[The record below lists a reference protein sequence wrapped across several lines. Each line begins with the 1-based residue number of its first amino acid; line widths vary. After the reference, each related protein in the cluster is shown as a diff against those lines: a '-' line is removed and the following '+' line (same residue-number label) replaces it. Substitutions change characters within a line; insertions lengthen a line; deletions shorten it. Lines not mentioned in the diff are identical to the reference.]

1 MDFLESALPLKT
13 DCFAELNQ
21 FNSGPYNIKKEE
33 SNYYTIKIFKN
44 NLEKVTFNNSV
55 SLI

>member
-21 FNSGPYNIKKEE
+21 FNTGHQTYNSKKE
-33 SNYYTIKIFKN
+33 
-44 NLEKVTFNNSV
+44 
-55 SLI
+55 